1 MLGWPITPTAMN
13 RPVALFLAQ
22 QLLTEVEGSEFAYAL
37 DRWIVDNLHNG
48 ATEEHNHA
56 DHLPQAA

>member
-1 MLGWPITPTAMN
+1 MN

-37 DRWIVDNLHNG
+37 DRWIVDALQDNG
-48 ATEEHNHA
+48 AIEGINHA
-56 DHLPQAA
+56 DHQQPAPSA